1 MGCGASTAAPDG
13 TADAPARAQADGS
26 KPLPPVTAPEAKAP
40 TAAPSPAEPTSAAPS
55 AAAVAEAAPPPPVA
69 PALPPPPEYVAPEHE
84 RSSEIFEAIDSGSV
98 EALKALLDEGEVPA
112 GVLDE
117 DRNTPLH
124 KAAEGETDCAK
135 ALIEKLDQSSGV
147 YEAKNAEGE
156 TALMVAIKY
165 EDASLCTIL
174 LEAGARATEEA
185 IAKAREGG
193 VPEVVTAVTGE
204 LVKERNVRERKG
216 SEDFR
221 RVSVSGQDI
230 KEFTSAF
237 SSEKEVRRQSVGG
250 TVTSIND
257 AAAIA
262 ALVPELPDDD
272 DDEPDPDEPEP
283 EPTPA

>member
-1 MGCGASTAAPDG
+1 MGCGASTAAPEG
-13 TADAPARAQADGS
+13 TAEAPVRAQVDDS

-40 TAAPSPAEPTSAAPS
+40 AAAPPPAEPTPAAPS
-55 AAAVAEAAPPPPVA
+55 AAAVAEAAPPPAVA

-84 RSSEIFEAIDSGSV
+84 RSSELFEAIDSGSV
-98 EALKALLDEGEVPA
+98 DALKALLEEGVPA

-117 DRNTPLH
+117 DGNTPLH
-124 KAAEGETDCAK
+124 KAAEGESDCAK
-135 ALIEKLDQSSGV
+135 ALIEKLDPSSGV
-147 YEAKNAEGE
+147 YEAKNGDGE

-174 LEAGARATEEA
+174 MEAGARATEEA

-193 VPEVVTAVTGE
+193 VPEVVSAVTGE
-204 LVKERNVRERKG
+204 LVAQRAVRERKG

-237 SSEKEVRRQSVGG
+237 SNEKEVRRQSVGG

-257 AAAIA
+257 AAAVA
-262 ALVPELPDDD
+262 ALVPELPDE
-272 DDEPDPDEPEP
+272 DDEPEPDEPEP
-283 EPTPA
+283 EPAPA